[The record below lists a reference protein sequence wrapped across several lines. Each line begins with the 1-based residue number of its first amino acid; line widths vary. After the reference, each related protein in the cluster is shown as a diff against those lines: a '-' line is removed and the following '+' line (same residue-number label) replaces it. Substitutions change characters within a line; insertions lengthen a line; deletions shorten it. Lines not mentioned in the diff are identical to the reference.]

1 MAWPRRW
8 RWGGLAGAPVPL
20 LAARDAY
27 ALWAD
32 TYPPE
37 AHNPLMV
44 AEQAA
49 VEPILRAASPVRA
62 LDVGTGTGR
71 NLQLLSEAGARL
83 IVGVDLSLAMLRH
96 RAVDG
101 RRVCGDAARLPFA
114 DAAFDLVCASL
125 MAGDLEDVG
134 DWLSEA
140 ARLLAP
146 NGHLVYSDFHPV
158 WHVQQWRR
166 RFRTADGRQF
176 EIGFH
181 PHTIEQ
187 HLTHL
192 ARASFAVRAIREP
205 RADGQTR
212 PAVVVFHAVRAG
224 RSRRPRNPA

>member
-1 MAWPRRW
+1 MAMAWPRRW
-8 RWGGLAGAPVPL
+8 RLGRLGGEPL
-20 LAARDAY
+20 LSARDAY

-44 AEQAA
+44 AEQSV

-71 NLQLLSEAGARL
+71 NLQLLTEAGARL
-83 IVGVDLSLAMLRH
+83 VVGVDLSLAMLSH

-101 RRVCGDAARLPFA
+101 RRVCGDASRLPFA
-114 DAAFDLVCASL
+114 DAAFDVVCASL
-125 MAGDLEDVG
+125 MAGDLEDVR
-134 DWLSEA
+134 DWIAEA

-158 WHVQQWRR
+158 WSAEQWRR
-166 RFRTADGRQF
+166 TFRAADGRRF
-176 EIGFH
+176 AIGFH
-181 PHTIEQ
+181 PHSIEQ

-192 ARASFAVRAIREP
+192 AQSSFAVRAIREP
-205 RADGQTR
+205 RAAGQTR
-212 PAVVVFHAVRAG
+212 PAVVVFHAVRTGRSG
-224 RSRRPRNPA
+224 RSRTVA